1 MEDKECTIENC
12 DIFDF
17 MAHHVGMTV
26 IHPGGFRAT
35 HRLAESCKI
44 DKSKRV
50 LDIACGKGTTAV
62 YLTLKYGCP
71 VVGIDISEDL
81 ISESIALSRRKG
93 LEDLVSFQ
101 VADALDLPFS
111 DNEFDVAIGQAMLI
125 LVKDKNR
132 AVREALRVTKP
143 GGFVGWLELSWKKPP
158 TKNFMDGVSN
168 VLCAYCMQN
177 VLTFEDWQEL
187 FRKAGVKHFESTA
200 SSLEF
205 QGMRGM
211 LRDEGF
217 LTVSKIMFIY
227 LTKTRIRKRMKTMD
241 RFFRENFQYFG
252 FGIYFGNK

>member
-1 MEDKECTIENC
+1 MEDKECTIEDC

-26 IHPGGFRAT
+26 IHPGGLRAT
-35 HRLAESCKI
+35 QRLSESCNI
-44 DKSKRV
+44 DKNKRV

-62 YLTLKYGCP
+62 YLALKYGCP
-71 VVGIDISEDL
+71 VVGIDISENL

-93 LEDLVSFQ
+93 LEHLVSFQ

-125 LVKDKNR
+125 LVTDKNE
-132 AVREALRVTKP
+132 AVEEALRVTKP
-143 GGFVGWLELSWKKPP
+143 GGHVGWLELSWKEQP
-158 TKNFMDGVSN
+158 TKEFMDGVSN

-187 FRKAGVKHFESTA
+187 FRKAGVKHFETVA
-200 SSLEF
+200 SNLEF

-211 LRDEGF
+211 MRDEGF
-217 LTVSKIMFIY
+217 LTVSKIMFRY
-227 LTKTRIRKRMKTMD
+227 LMKSRVRKRMKTMN
-241 RFFRENFQYFG
+241 RFFRENNQYFG